1 MMSGPPPTLTTYD
14 APMLKHN
21 AIIPVKVPNI
31 IAKLKNIMPN
41 IYNQPHDI
49 L

>member
-1 MMSGPPPTLTTYD
+1 MISGPPPTLTTYD
-14 APMLKHN
+14 APMLKQN
-21 AIIPVKVPNI
+21 AIIPVIVPKT